1 MTRLGHLSTEG
12 ARAERAE
19 IDRLPTD
26 ELVRLMNADDA
37 IVPVAVGEAGPAI
50 AGAVDA
56 IVGRLEAGGRLI
68 YVGAGTAGRVGVL
81 DASECGP
88 TFNTDRVV
96 GVIAGGQVAVSTAS
110 ESAEDHLE
118 SGAQAIALL
127 GVGADDAV
135 VGISAS
141 GRTPYVLGAIE
152 RARSAGALTVGL
164 VCNAG
169 SDLSTAADLAIEV
182 LVGPEFIA
190 GSTRLKA
197 GTAQKLVLN
206 MLSTLAMVRLGK
218 TYGNLMVDVRVTNAK
233 LRDRATRIVEQVA
246 GVGRATAATALAA
259 AGDDAKVAIAMLR
272 TGSTPEA
279 ARERLAA
286 ADGHLRRALME
297 T

>member
-1 MTRLGHLSTEG
+1 MTRLGHLSTEE

-19 IDRLPTD
+19 IDRLGTD
-26 ELVRLMNADDA
+26 ELVRLMNAEDA
-37 IVPVAVGEAGPAI
+37 IVPAAVGAAGPAI
-50 AGAVDA
+50 AAAVDG
-56 IVGRLEAGGRLI
+56 IVERLEAGGRLI

-88 TFNTDRVV
+88 TFNTDRVL

-110 ESAEDHLE
+110 ESAEDHPD
-118 SGAQAIALL
+118 SGAQAIAVL
-127 GVGADDAV
+127 GVSDVDAV

-152 RARSAGALTVGL
+152 RARAAGALTVGL
-164 VCNAG
+164 ACNEG
-169 SDLSTAADLAIEV
+169 SELSAAVDVPIEV

-206 MLSTLAMVRLGK
+206 MLSTLAMVRLGR

-246 GVGRATAATALAA
+246 GVDRIAAAAALAE
-259 AGDDAKVAIAMLR
+259 AGDDAKVAVTMLR
-272 TGSTPEA
+272 TGTNA
-279 ARERLAA
+279 GGARDRLAA
-286 ADGHLRRALME
+286 AGGHLRRALSE
-297 T
+297 